1 MMPVVYPVY
10 MSGLAANAEA
20 VANGGQ
26 AINIAAK
33 KPVTPFRRW
42 VGSEQHWLYL

>member
-26 AINIAAK
+26 AINIATQETCYA
-33 KPVTPFRRW
+33 FRRW
-42 VGSEQHWLYL
+42 WIGTTLLYL